1 MKITHLMDVGYMV
14 GYRCYCGKK
23 LEFFPSPRNWTVDAR
38 RTNCKGAMRV
48 IKASWNIFLNHEAR
62 RKK

>member
-1 MKITHLMDVGYMV
+1 MKITHLINTSLKYTEMK
-14 GYRCYCGKK
+14 CYCGKNM
-23 LEFFPSPRNWTVDAR
+23 LWRSQNWTTDAR

-48 IKASWNIFLNHEAR
+48 IKAGWDIFLNHEAR